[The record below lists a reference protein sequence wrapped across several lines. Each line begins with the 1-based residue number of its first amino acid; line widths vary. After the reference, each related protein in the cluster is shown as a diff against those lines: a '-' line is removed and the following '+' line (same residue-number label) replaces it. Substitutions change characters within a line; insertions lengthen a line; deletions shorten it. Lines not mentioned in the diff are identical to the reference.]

1 MDERDRRILEILTKD
16 SSTPN
21 VKMAKA
27 LRVSEASV
35 RKRITKLR
43 AEGVIRRFTVELE
56 ESLGVGAVSL
66 VAVDPAVPTKVV
78 SHEIMKLEGVE
89 RVYEITGNFD
99 LAVIFY
105 ADSAEKLNDTLDKI
119 RHLKHVHNTD
129 TRMILKKW

>member
-21 VKMAKA
+21 VKIARA
-27 LRVSEASV
+27 LKVSEASV
-35 RKRITKLR
+35 RKRVAKLR
-43 AEGVIRRFTVELE
+43 ADGVIRRFTVELE
-56 ESLGVGAVSL
+56 ESLGVGAISL

-78 SHEIMKLEGVE
+78 AHEIMKLEGVE
-89 RVYEITGNFD
+89 RVYEVTGNFD

-105 ADSAEKLNDTLDKI
+105 AESAEKLNDTLDKI
-119 RHLKHVHNTD
+119 RHLKHVQNTD